1 MTQDD
6 IAARVSADN
15 GITLTE
21 TEARAVAALA
31 GDLNARVAAGA
42 GQRLAFDA
50 APWSFA
56 TLCAEIAAGLTT
68 SQKTSE
74 EPNSGAGE

>member
-42 GQRLAFDA
+42 DQRLAFDA

-56 TLCAEIAAGLTT
+56 TLCAEIAAGLKAGR
-68 SQKTSE
+68 KTGTE
-74 EPNSGAGE
+74 AGE